1 MHIFIANGCLIYPE
15 RDAEYLRGCIISG
28 NMKRIVATLQLS
40 IQPEQETLFSRC
52 RSMLSTGSIWN
63 RFDTS
68 DTIQHDQIG
77 TQDTSAVFNFD
88 GKAADTLLY
97 GEIYRWIVYADK
109 DVQ

>member
-1 MHIFIANGCLIYPE
+1 
-15 RDAEYLRGCIISG
+15 
-28 NMKRIVATLQLS
+28 
-40 IQPEQETLFSRC
+40 
-52 RSMLSTGSIWN
+52 MLSTGSIWN

-97 GEIYRWIVYADK
+97 GEIYRWIVYAD
-109 DVQ
+109 